1 MKFNIVYEFNKKGK
15 EKANMIQKYYVFQN
29 KTLVEALQIISIYEN
44 DENYKFI
51 RMIESQEN

>member
-1 MKFNIVYEFNKKGK
+1 MKFNIVYEFNKKDK
-15 EKANMIQKYYVFQN
+15 EKANILKKYYVFQN